1 MQTKSYVTSEKQKAQ
16 CKNIRRED
24 VKGMWQERGSRQSF
38 KGGLKVI
45 SLYSKSCRFG
55 CFFIGS

>member
-1 MQTKSYVTSEKQKAQ
+1 
-16 CKNIRRED
+16 

-45 SLYSKSCRFG
+45 SLYSKSYRFG